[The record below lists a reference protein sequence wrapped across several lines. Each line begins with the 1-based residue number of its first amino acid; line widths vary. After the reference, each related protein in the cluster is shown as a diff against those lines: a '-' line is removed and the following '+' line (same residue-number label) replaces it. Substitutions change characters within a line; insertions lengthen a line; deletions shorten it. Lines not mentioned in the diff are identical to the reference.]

1 MIKKREK
8 KEKIDF
14 LLQNKH
20 YKRLQLYLYLLS
32 IVLITIIYF
41 LIIMIFS
48 AYSNS
53 MYITVP
59 ISLIIGFYLFFNKDK
74 LVIKISEIIEDKKR
88 NNIKK
93 EKKDGLRTTLRK
105 ITPKNNKLKLNI
117 KSKETIKEKF
127 IKLKSRIKTKKNKK
141 AKDYIEIE

>member
-1 MIKKREK
+1 M
-8 KEKIDF
+8 
-14 LLQNKH
+14 
-20 YKRLQLYLYLLS
+20 
-32 IVLITIIYF
+32 
-41 LIIMIFS
+41 
-48 AYSNS
+48 
-53 MYITVP
+53 
-59 ISLIIGFYLFFNKDK
+59 
-74 LVIKISEIIEDKKR
+74 KKR